1 MQMNLQN
8 RKRLTDLGNE
18 LMVTKGKGQLGSLGR
33 SYTLLY
39 FKWIIDKD
47 LLYSTWNPAQCYVP
61 AWMGERLVENG

>member
-47 LLYSTWNPAQCYVP
+47 LLYSTWNSIQCYVP
-61 AWMGERLVENG
+61 SGWEQGLGENR